1 MTSNDIAIP
10 TELTLLCRCL
20 VTLEGTLEKISP
32 SSNLIEILINHKRN
46 TVMKELDYKDQS
58 LKIGHDLYKT
68 LKKSYALPQIIYDL
82 IKMSKNGQLHVNV
95 TESDDYNR
103 TTYKKKQFSI
113 IIKTVFSCM
122 CMLCSVLTKSYYM
135 SIVLLVLSMLLGIDV
150 FINLW
155 KLKR

>member
-1 MTSNDIAIP
+1 M
-10 TELTLLCRCL
+10 
-20 VTLEGTLEKISP
+20 TLEGTLEKISP

-46 TVMKELDYKDQS
+46 TVLKELDYKDQG

-68 LKKSYALPQIIYDL
+68 LKKSYALPQIVYDL

-95 TESDDYNR
+95 TENDDYIR
-103 TTYKKKQFSI
+103 QTYKKTELSI

-122 CMLCSVLTKSYYM
+122 CLLCGVLTESYYM
-135 SIVLLVLSMLLGIDV
+135 SIILLTISMLLGIDV
-150 FINLW
+150 FFHLW